1 MTTPY
6 AVASHLGSQSFS
18 GYLNAPIIGPLST
31 NQTPCQIPYHS
42 YGFLAGLKP
51 TPPQF
56 YPSQEP
62 TYSDKIGRAH
72 V

>member
-42 YGFLAGLKP
+42 YGFLAGLRP

-56 YPSQEP
+56 RGPPRATYGGCRPP
-62 TYSDKIGRAH
+62 T
-72 V
+72 